1 MARILLVEPFHGG
14 SHGAWA
20 EGLMAHSRHDVV
32 AVSHPGAFW
41 RWRMRGA
48 ALTLAQATDEVVH
61 EHGPPD
67 VVLVSAMVDLA
78 RWLGFT
84 RRFLGDPAV
93 VLYLHENQL
102 AYPLSPN
109 QKADDEFPL
118 CNWMSMA
125 AADEVWCNSSFQLDG
140 LLHALPALL
149 EMAPDEPHTGFL
161 PAVAGRCHVV
171 PVGVDLVDVPARGSG
186 AQLAE
191 VPLVLWNQRW
201 DHDKNPSAVFN
212 ALGRIADEGVAFS
225 VAVVGENVR
234 ADPREFTA
242 ARERLGDRVVQFG
255 FVGRE
260 DYVDLL
266 GRADVVVSAAHHEF
280 FGIAV
285 VEAMAA
291 GCVPVLPNALSYPGL
306 VGGWADAALYPEGG
320 LTDRLREVLV
330 DWMTGSAG
338 STGGPWYRTTT
349 SAWRGW
355 PPPDLPGVRTSV
367 APVRF
372 QIDGV
377 RVGHWTDEGART
389 GCTVVLFPDGTV
401 ASGEVRGGAPATR
414 EFDLLAPGR
423 TVNRLDALVLS
434 GGSAFGLSTAD
445 GVMAHLEAAGVG
457 YRTGA
462 GPVPIVVGLSLFRWA
477 ASVRGP
483 ARWSV
488 PGVAVGGRARV
499 ASGWPWCA
507 ATTWWWRPFW
517 R

>member
-20 EGLMAHSRHDVV
+20 EGLIAHSRHDVV

-285 VEAMAA
+285 VEAIAA

-330 DWMTGSAG
+330 DL
-338 STGGPWYRTTT
+338 P
-349 SAWRGW
+349 AWRARAVGLDDW
-355 PPPDLPGVRTSV
+355 IR
-367 APVRF
+367 RF
-372 QIDGV
+372 DW
-377 RVGHWTDEGART
+377 R
-389 GCTVVLFPDGTV
+389 TVVSDYDERL
-401 ASGEVRGGAPATR
+401 ERLAT
-414 EFDLLAPGR
+414 
-423 TVNRLDALVLS
+423 
-434 GGSAFGLSTAD
+434 
-445 GVMAHLEAAGVG
+445 
-457 YRTGA
+457 A
-462 GPVPIVVGLSLFRWA
+462 GPFRGA
-477 ASVRGP
+477 N
-483 ARWSV
+483 
-488 PGVAVGGRARV
+488 
-499 ASGWPWCA
+499 
-507 ATTWWWRPFW
+507 
-517 R
+517 